1 MKNLWNLY
9 SKDIPNF
16 IIDFLDVKELKRLN
30 NIGMN
35 CGCEYTS
42 FEKFKNCKKYSRF
55 THSVGVALI
64 IWNFTKNIKQ
74 SLSGLFHDISTPVFA
89 HTIDFLNRDFEKQ
102 ESTEENTKEI
112 IENSKEITNLL
123 KKYNLDVVDVC
134 DYHIYEIAD
143 NKSPKLSADRLEYS
157 LGNMLNYG
165 FCKFEDVEK
174 FYNNLVV
181 SKNEFLENE
190 IVFKDKIVAYEF
202 SKMIIKN
209 SNLYVSDEDRAS
221 MQYLSEIIKFSIL
234 KNILTKKDLYEDEIY
249 VIEKLKNN
257 KESLKLWN
265 EYTSFKKVFKSS
277 KKENLDNPM
286 KVSSKRRYIDAYVE
300 NIGRVSSIYKDIFYE
315 FEKIKNLKFDYWISL
330 K

>member
-1 MKNLWNLY
+1 MKKLWTVY
-9 SKDIPNF
+9 SKNF
-16 IIDFLDVKELKRLN
+16 PAFIVDFLNVKELKRLE

-64 IWNFTKNIKQ
+64 IWKFTKDIKQ
-74 SLSGLFHDISTPVFA
+74 SIAGLFHDISTPVFA

-112 IENSKEITNLL
+112 IESSKEIRNLL
-123 KKYNLDVVDVC
+123 KKYNLNVVDVC
-134 DYHIYEIAD
+134 NYHIYEIAD

-165 FCKFEDVEK
+165 FSTFEDVK
-174 FYNNLVV
+174 SFYDDLIV

-190 IVFKDKIVAYEF
+190 IVFKNKEKAYEF

-209 SNLYVSDEDRAS
+209 SYLYVSDEDRAS
-221 MQYLSEIIKFSIL
+221 MQFLSEIIKFSIE
-234 KNILTKKDLYEDEIY
+234 KSILKKDDLYKDEVY

-257 KESLKLWN
+257 KETLKLWE
-265 EYTSFKKVFKSS
+265 EYRSFSKVFREN
-277 KKENLDNPM
+277 KKEMLDNAM

-300 NIGRVSSIYKDIFYE
+300 NLGRVSSLYEDIFLE